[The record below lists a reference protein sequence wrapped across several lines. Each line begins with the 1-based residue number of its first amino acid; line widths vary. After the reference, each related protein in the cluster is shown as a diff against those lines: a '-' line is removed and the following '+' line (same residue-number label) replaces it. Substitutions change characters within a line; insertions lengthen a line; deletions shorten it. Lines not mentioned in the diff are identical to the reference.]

1 LILERVCVDIV
12 EEVKRVNRIE
22 DVMEE
27 TGGLLIHKH
36 GRYLRGREH
45 DSLVVDTHE
54 QYYTWNSQNETG
66 DVISWLERRKK
77 WDFKTAVEWLA
88 QRAHLPIPEWGQE
101 NNATRLAVR
110 TREDALTVAARVF
123 VKWLRSSPAAAAY
136 VNGRGWTEETVRAAG
151 LGYTGGGTS
160 EERTDLEGELNMHAF
175 ETNNPGKRAALQIP
189 GGMLVYAHVLGG
201 RVRYLSCRAI
211 GEKRHYNL
219 PKDLGGPRQVY
230 FNHEYSSRAEECV
243 IVEGQAD
250 AVTLGQWGLAAV
262 ALAGTG
268 WKDARPLLEELTGK
282 HKTLYLGLDADQAGE
297 KALRGNEDQWELA
310 FVLGP
315 MARVVKWGM
324 EGI

>member
-1 LILERVCVDIV
+1 MGRGGKGRLEKGSRCRITASYATKDGIRGGFWPRLGGFISSILCRITWRAKGVAAFWLGGVVGLPGNFVLILERVCVDIV

-88 QRAHLPIPEWGQE
+88 QRAHLPMPEWGQE
-101 NNATRLAVR
+101 NNAARLAAR

-123 VKWLRSSPAAAAY
+123 VRWLRSSPAAAAY
-136 VNGRGWTEETVRAAG
+136 LHARCWTEETVRAAG

-175 ETNNPGKRAALQIP
+175 ETNNHGKPPAL
-189 GGMLVYAHVLGG
+189 
-201 RVRYLSCRAI
+201 
-211 GEKRHYNL
+211 
-219 PKDLGGPRQVY
+219 
-230 FNHEYSSRAEECV
+230 
-243 IVEGQAD
+243 
-250 AVTLGQWGLAAV
+250 
-262 ALAGTG
+262 
-268 WKDARPLLEELTGK
+268 
-282 HKTLYLGLDADQAGE
+282 
-297 KALRGNEDQWELA
+297 
-310 FVLGP
+310 
-315 MARVVKWGM
+315 
-324 EGI
+324 